1 MRVDVFRAYRYTW
14 WRYPTQGEER
24 WMLYG
29 DRGYCIAH
37 ARSRTKEALGWAS
50 TSGGG
55 DDCSKKE
62 DKDVPERLG
71 ASGAGRGLPA
81 IRPRR
86 LRSAR

>member
-1 MRVDVFRAYRYTW
+1 
-14 WRYPTQGEER
+14 
-24 WMLYG
+24 MLYG

-37 ARSRTKEALGWAS
+37 ARSTTKEALGWAT

-55 DDCSKKE
+55 DDHAKKE

-86 LRSAR
+86 LRRAR

>member
-1 MRVDVFRAYRYTW
+1 
-14 WRYPTQGEER
+14 
-24 WMLYG
+24 MLYG

-37 ARSRTKEALGWAS
+37 ARSTTKEALGLAP

-55 DDCSKKE
+55 DDHTKE

-71 ASGAGRGLPA
+71 ASSAGRGLPA

-86 LRSAR
+86 LRRAR